1 MAFKISV
8 PFLAFQLKFQTG
20 ESFLVPY
27 SDKEALRVG
36 QSFALMTG
44 QYAEVLQRE
53 LLNKGK
59 VQQLLGTWLKGDFT
73 KAKLSVSFPAAMDG
87 YSFPAFELDFDYFYW
102 NTEKGTN
109 GIVPALGVEVFSESS
124 TDIAERLVE
133 AIKTEFSRKKKL
145 AAVQH
150 IVSAIWFH
158 RSDSLRGQLDLKAL
172 SPSEV
177 EEAEKTVSQ
186 SWLPKVAQLLQIQ
199 KSVLFGME
207 KELEQLLTGIK
218 SKFQRSLLLVGA
230 SGVGKTTLVWELSYQ
245 MRKRRMKEQ
254 IWETTAS
261 TLIKD
266 LSGDT
271 GSWENNLSL
280 FCNELAGSDNL
291 LFVRNLMELFE
302 VGQYVGNNMSMAEFL
317 RNAISR
323 GEVVMISECTEEELA
338 RIELKSN
345 NFLSF
350 FNIIRV
356 AEPTAQLEDIIL
368 KKVQA
373 IAEDKNI
380 RIEEEAVREV
390 IRLHRRFMLYA
401 GMPGKPIRFLESL
414 LLNEKRLQSVKRK
427 ALSAISKAVVLTYFC
442 EETGIPRFMV
452 DPSIPMNLSEV
463 SATFNQHVFGQEKA
477 VRSVVNVLV
486 SVKAALSR
494 GGKPIASF
502 LFVGPTGVGKTELAK
517 ALAGFMFGNRQK
529 ITRFDMSEFSDPDA
543 ALRLI
548 GSSYFTGGV
557 LTAAVRREPFSVLL
571 FDEIEK
577 AHPSFYDLLL
587 QILDEGRLSD
597 SQGKVVNF
605 CSTIII
611 MTSNIGA
618 GASVSNRIAWNH
630 NISAAE
636 VSTHFMS
643 AVQKHFRPELFN
655 RIDEVIP
662 FEPLSLETIRFVVE
676 REITLLKKREGIQFR
691 RMDVQIADSVFDF
704 LGKKGYHAQYG
715 ARYLQRV
722 VREQLVIPLAQA
734 LNNYDFDEHL
744 AVQVLMKG
752 ESLHIEIEESQ
763 LSLELLFEELEKATQ
778 ANATSS
784 LRRKIKQTQDGYLFT
799 QLINRLDALEQKR
812 RNKKF
817 WENKAKV
824 AQYNQLL
831 GLKETFEKLMLD
843 IESAEL
849 SLGKACLN
857 LGSYDP
863 ALFKKVETW
872 QRDFFHLKTMLCHQL
887 RPEYSLCQ
895 LAIYGRNLVPILDFY
910 KAVLQKKGFRY
921 EAYAVW
927 FREYHYNQQIQ
938 QEDSFAKKELY
949 VKSQVNLN
957 ADDWDLPPQ
966 KNDMLCGVEMSIS
979 GACAYLYLLD
989 EGGMQR
995 WAIDSND
1002 YYFMV
1007 STSLSP
1013 IPTPE
1018 KVHRKEFYNAP
1029 PRRIYA
1035 PPVLKDTSFKINREI
1050 PKVEFLPVL
1059 LEEMDK
1065 SFSARIELA
1074 AAGIFPDEEADLV
1087 ELE

>member
-20 ESFLVPY
+20 ESFLIPY
-27 SDKEALRVG
+27 SDKEALRIR
-36 QSFALMTG
+36 QSFSSMTD
-44 QYAEVLQRE
+44 QYAEALQRE
-53 LLNKGK
+53 WLNKGK
-59 VQQLLGTWLKGDFT
+59 LQQLPGIWLKGAFT
-73 KAKLSVSFPAAMDG
+73 KAKLSVSFPAALDG

-102 NTEKGTN
+102 DTEKGTS
-109 GIVPALGVEVFSESS
+109 GIVPVLGVEVFSESRA
-124 TDIAERLVE
+124 DIADRLLE
-133 AIKTEFSRKKKL
+133 AIKIDFSRKKKL
-145 AAVQH
+145 AVVQR
-150 IVSAIWFH
+150 IVSAIWFSH
-158 RSDSLRGQLDLKAL
+158 VDLLSRQMDLKAL

-177 EEAEKTVSQ
+177 EEVEKNVSQ
-186 SWLPKVAQLLQIQ
+186 SWLPKVAQLLQMQ
-199 KSVLFGME
+199 KPVLLGME
-207 KELEQLLTGIK
+207 KELEQLLMVIK
-218 SKFQRSLLLVGA
+218 SKFHRSVLLVGPA
-230 SGVGKTTLVWELSYQ
+230 GVGKTTLVWELSHQ

-254 IWETTAS
+254 LWETTAS
-261 TLIKD
+261 TLIKE

-271 GSWENNLSL
+271 GSWENNMSI
-280 FCNELAGSDNL
+280 FCNELAGSDNF

-302 VGQYVGNNMSMAEFL
+302 VGHYVGNNMSIAEFM

-323 GEVVMISECTEEELA
+323 GEVVMISECTDEELA

-350 FNIIRV
+350 FNIIRI
-356 AEPTAQLEDIIL
+356 AEPTAHLEDIIL
-368 KKVQA
+368 KKVQT
-373 IAEDKNI
+373 IAEDKNV
-380 RIEEEAVREV
+380 RIEEEAVKEV

-414 LLNEKRLQSVKRK
+414 LLNEKNLQTVQEKR
-427 ALSAISKAVVLTYFC
+427 SFAISKAVVLEYFC

-452 DPSIPMNLSEV
+452 DPEIPMNLTEV
-463 SATFNQHVFGQEKA
+463 RSTFNQHVFGQEKA
-477 VRSVVNVLV
+477 VSSVVNVLA
-486 SVKAALSR
+486 SIKTALSR

-529 ITRFDMSEFSDPDA
+529 VVRFDMSEFSDPDA

-548 GSSYFTGGV
+548 GTSYFTGGV

-618 GASVSNRIAWNH
+618 GAFASNRIAWNQ
-630 NISAAE
+630 NINATEAN
-636 VSTHFMS
+636 THFLS
-643 AVQKHFRPELFN
+643 AVQKYFRPELFN

-676 REITLLKKREGIQFR
+676 REISLLKKREGIQFR
-691 RMDVQIADSVFDF
+691 RMDLQISDSVFDF

-734 LNNYDFDEHL
+734 LNSYDFDEHL

-799 QLINRLDALEQKR
+799 QLINRLDELERKR
-812 RNKKF
+812 KNKKF
-817 WENKAKV
+817 WENKTKV
-824 AQYNQLL
+824 EQYNQLL
-831 GLKETFEKLMLD
+831 KLREDFDKLVQN
-843 IESAEL
+843 IEAAEL

-857 LGSYDP
+857 LGLYDP
-863 ALFKKVETW
+863 QLFRKVEAW
-872 QRDFFHLKTMLCHQL
+872 QRDFFHSKTILCHQL

-895 LAIYGRNLVPILDFY
+895 LAIYGRNLMPILDFY
-910 KAVLQKKGFRY
+910 KAVLDKKGFRY

-927 FREYHYNQQIQ
+927 FREHHYNQQIQ
-938 QEDSFAKKELY
+938 REDTFTKNELY
-949 VKSQVNLN
+949 LKNQVNLN
-957 ADDWDLPPQ
+957 SSGWGLPPQ
-966 KNDMLCGVEMSIS
+966 KNDMLCGIEMAIS
-979 GACAYLYLLD
+979 GTCAYLYLLE
-989 EGGMQR
+989 EGGIQR
-995 WAIDSND
+995 WTLDNND
-1002 YYFMV
+1002 YHFMV
-1007 STSLSP
+1007 SVSLNP
-1013 IPTPE
+1013 VQTPE
-1018 KVHRKEFYNAP
+1018 KIHRKEFYNNP
-1029 PRRIYA
+1029 PRRTYA
-1035 PPVLKDTSFKINREI
+1035 PPVLKDTAFKINREI
-1050 PKVEFLPVL
+1050 PKTEFLSIL
-1059 LEEMDK
+1059 LEELDK

-1074 AAGIFPDEEADLV
+1074 VSGIFPDEDADLV